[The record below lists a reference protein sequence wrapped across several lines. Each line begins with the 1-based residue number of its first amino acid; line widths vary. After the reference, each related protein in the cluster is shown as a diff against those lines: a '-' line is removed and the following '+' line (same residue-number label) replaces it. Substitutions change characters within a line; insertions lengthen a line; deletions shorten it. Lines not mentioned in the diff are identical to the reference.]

1 MQQLEAPRE
10 ECAREIL
17 DAVPVAMR
25 AIRAQLRKHSGSALS
40 VPQFR
45 TLLFINRHRGASIS
59 EVADHIGLTLPSM
72 STLVDGLVT
81 RNFVLRRVHEDDR
94 RRMTLTLSE
103 RGDAAL
109 LSARTGAQSY
119 LTERLKPLPE
129 AQRVTILRAMRI
141 LKRVFSEEVE

>member
-1 MQQLEAPRE
+1 MQRLEAPRE
-10 ECAREIL
+10 ECSREIL
-17 DAVPVAMR
+17 DAVPLAMR
-25 AIRAQLRKHSGSALS
+25 TIRAQLRKHSGSALS

-45 TLLFINRHRGASIS
+45 TLLFINRHRGTSIS

-72 STLVDGLVT
+72 STLVDGLVA

-109 LSARTGAQSY
+109 LSARTGAQAY

-129 AQRVTILRAMRI
+129 AQRATILRAMRI
-141 LKRVFSEEVE
+141 LKRVLSEEVE

>member
-1 MQQLEAPRE
+1 MQRLEAPRE

-25 AIRAQLRKHSGSALS
+25 TIRAQLRKHSGSALS

-72 STLVDGLVT
+72 STLVDGLVA
-81 RNFVLRRVHEDDR
+81 RNFVLRRVREDDR